1 MAGEIQGTE
10 FLPRWRS
17 RLPNGDL
24 SPEYG
29 PSLATAV
36 RHRRDLSMFT
46 WRPPPPAPTP
56 PARGP
61 APAPLLASPAADS
74 IPDRERD
81 VYQALYV
88 SGLGYKRAAES
99 LGVSRSTVKTLAKR
113 LRARVS

>member
-17 RLPNGDL
+17 ILPNGEL

-29 PSLATAV
+29 PSLATAI
-36 RHRRDLSMFT
+36 RRRREIGLFT
-46 WRPPPPAPTP
+46 WRPPRREHEPRPDA
-56 PARGP
+56 ASL
-61 APAPLLASPAADS
+61 AALFASPAADS

>member
-24 SPEYG
+24 SDEYG

-46 WRPPPPAPTP
+46 WRPPPRAPHRP
-56 PARGP
+56 D
-61 APAPLLASPAADS
+61 APALADLFSSPAAGS

-81 VYQALYV
+81 VYQALYID
-88 SGLGYKRAAES
+88 GLGYKSAAAS
-99 LGVSRSTVKTLAKR
+99 LGLSRSTVRTLAKR
-113 LRARVS
+113 LRARVL

>member
-24 SPEYG
+24 SDEYG

-46 WRPPPPAPTP
+46 WRPPPRT
-56 PARGP
+56 PARP
-61 APAPLLASPAADS
+61 DSQALAHLFASPAADS

-88 SGLGYKRAAES
+88 NGLGYKRAAES